1 MSRLSKYML
10 PALFWA
16 FVTYLFLPLIVMAV
30 MGLRDSK
37 FVAFPISKWT
47 THWYREVLFDRDILE
62 SLLLSFEV
70 ALLSTAI
77 SIIVG
82 LPLAFVVARTSG
94 LLRGIAIAVVVLP
107 AFLPVIVSSIAL
119 RMFIGRIGLDTGTW
133 AIAFGHAVG
142 SVPFVVIMILT
153 RLHAMNK
160 NVVEA
165 ARNLGADDVIILF
178 RIVLPFLIPALLGA
192 FMFCMLLS
200 FEDFVRSFFLGGFE
214 QTFPVLLFSR
224 LRFGFDPGL
233 AAIST
238 LVLLSTTVVGLYAE
252 RYLRRRGLRSE
263 TNLKDVGASDE

>member
-1 MSRLSKYML
+1 MNRLRKYAL
-10 PALFWA
+10 PTFFWI
-16 FVTYLFLPLIVMAV
+16 FVLYLFLPLIIMAI

-37 FVAFPISKWT
+37 FVYFPIHKWT

-62 SLLLSFEV
+62 SLFLSFEV

-82 LPLAFVVARTSG
+82 LPLAFLAARTTG
-94 LLRGIAIAVVVLP
+94 YLRTVFVAVIVLP

-119 RMFIGRIGLDTGTW
+119 RMFIGRIGLETGTL

-142 SVPFVVIMILT
+142 SVPFVVIMVLT
-153 RLHAMNK
+153 RLNSLNK
-160 NVVEA
+160 NIVEA
-165 ARNLGADDVIILF
+165 ARNLGADDMIILF
-178 RIVLPFLIPALLGA
+178 RIVLPYLLPALLGA

-200 FEDFVRSFFLGGFE
+200 FEDFVRSFFLGGFK
-214 QTFPVLLFSR
+214 QTFPVLLFAR

-238 LVLLSTTVVGLYAE
+238 LVLVVTTLVGLFAE
-252 RYLRRRGLRSE
+252 RYLRRRGLRAE
-263 TNLKDVGASDE
+263 ANLKKFGADDV